1 MSDVV
6 KKIKAGSRVRRK
18 ADGRGG
24 VVITLVKYEMSTGK
38 KYDKDKERLPEHLTA
53 ICWTGN
59 VYEIVPYADLEAY
72 GTVVIRNADGMSV
85 NISAGRQSYGD
96 GCYRAMRL
104 GSLS

>member
-1 MSDVV
+1 MSDAV

-18 ADGRGG
+18 VDGRGG

-38 KYDKDKERLPEHLTA
+38 KYDRNKERLPDHLTA

-59 VYEIVPYADLEAY
+59 VYEIVPYADLEVY
-72 GTVVIRNADGMSV
+72 GVATVRTADGLSV
-85 NISAGRQSYGD
+85 SISAGRHSYGD

-104 GSLS
+104 SSS